1 MCDPITLTLLAGS
14 AAASFA
20 GTGIAAGEA
29 AKNNNRVAEARNKV
43 LRDTNAKNLAL
54 GDKNR
59 SAFAQRI
66 AEMAPENTAA
76 ELQTAQDTRGNA
88 LEQAITPQA
97 IEAPVAADAPQVIK
111 SEFAKRLSDTMARS
125 RGEAH
130 TLGKIGG
137 YGTQMQDQAI
147 ADAGLGRGINT
158 NNNFVAGNARI
169 MPSLQD
175 YAEYRATKPSSGL
188 GELIGA
194 LGQVAGQAA
203 GARGM
208 KKPAVPASA
217 AAPDFSRLY

>member
-1 MCDPITLTLLAGS
+1 MCDPFTAALLIGSVGASVAG
-14 AAASFA
+14 
-20 GTGIAAGEA
+20 GGIAAGEA
-29 AKNNNRVAEARNKV
+29 ARNNNRVAEARNKV

-76 ELQTAQDTRGNA
+76 ALETAQTDRGTA
-88 LEQAITPQA
+88 LENAIAPVAT
-97 IEAPVAADAPQVIK
+97 EAPVAADAPQVIK

-169 MPSLQD
+169 MPYLQD
-175 YAEYRATKPSSGL
+175 YAEYKATKPDSGL
-188 GELIGA
+188 GSILQA

-203 GARGM
+203 GARGI
-208 KKPAVPASA
+208 KKPAVPAPA